1 MGSGENSKPTP
12 LASQPLAQM
21 IARTKG
27 ESARRRPRRRPQGGG
42 SQFHAAIQTVEGAA
56 WEGKL
61 RSDIPS
67 FISEV
72 FKEEIS
78 YRAQARKFLWEFFD

>member
-1 MGSGENSKPTP
+1 MV
-12 LASQPLAQM
+12 
-21 IARTKG
+21 RTKG
-27 ESARRRPRRRPQGGG
+27 ESARRRPRRLPEAGG
-42 SQFHAAIQTVEGAA
+42 SQFHAAMQTIESAA
-56 WEGKL
+56 WQGKV

-72 FKEEIS
+72 FKEELS